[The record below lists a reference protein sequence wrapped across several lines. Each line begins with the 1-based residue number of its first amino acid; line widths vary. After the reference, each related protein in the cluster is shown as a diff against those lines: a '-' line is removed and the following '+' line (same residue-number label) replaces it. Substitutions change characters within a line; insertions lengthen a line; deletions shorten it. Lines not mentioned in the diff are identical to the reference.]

1 MNSKKLTVTIGIPA
15 HNEEKNIKY
24 LLESI
29 LEQNKEGYDLENIL
43 IISDGSTDNTVRFV
57 KKLQNNTITIINGKK
72 RLGKA
77 IRFNYLLKRNASD
90 IFIQLDGDVVLKNKD
105 TIKKI
110 IKPFFK
116 DPNIAVVNG
125 SVEPV
130 VPITLVERLSHFGF
144 EIWQE
149 SKRILGKKAE
159 RYRSIGQIRAFSKE
173 FTKHFHLPRGTDHF
187 EDIYVFYYAISN
199 GWKIVSVSD
208 AIVLYRLS
216 SSFNDYINQMV
227 RHLQPH
233 SQLEKHFDK
242 EILEKYETISM
253 KLKLQVLMRLAQKT
267 RLDIVIFFCLL
278 QGITY
283 CFSAFTKVDN
293 IWNIS
298 KTTKR
303 GIEKSK
309 SLNTSHGI
317 LAYIYSNFENLKNY

>member
-1 MNSKKLTVTIGIPA
+1 MNSKKLTVTIGIPVY
-15 HNEEKNIKY
+15 NEEKNIRF

-29 LEQNKEGYDLENIL
+29 LEQNEKGYKLEKIL

-57 KKLQNNTITIINGKK
+57 KQLQNNIITIINGKK

-77 IRFNYLLKRNASD
+77 IRFNYLLKKNTSD
-90 IFIQLDGDVVLKNKD
+90 ILIQLDGDVVLKNKN

-110 IKPFFK
+110 IKPFLK
-116 DPNIAVVNG
+116 DPSIAIVNG
-125 SVEPV
+125 SVQPV
-130 VPITLVERLSHFGF
+130 FPTTFVERLSYFGF

-149 SKRILGKKAE
+149 SKRILGKKAD

-173 FTKHFHLPRGTDHF
+173 FTKHFYLPRGTDHF
-187 EDIYVFYYAISN
+187 EDIYGFYYAISN
-199 GWKIVSVSD
+199 GWKMVSVSD
-208 AIVLYRLS
+208 AIVLYRLA
-216 SSFNDYINQMV
+216 SSFKDYINQMV

-233 SQLEKHFDK
+233 NELEKHFDK
-242 EILEKYETISM
+242 EILERYETISM

-267 RLDIVIFFCLL
+267 RIDIVICFCLL

-283 CFSAFTKVDN
+283 CFSTFTKVDN

-298 KTTKR
+298 ETTKKR
-303 GIEKSK
+303 IEKVK

-317 LAYIYSNFENLKNY
+317 LAYIYSNFENLTIY